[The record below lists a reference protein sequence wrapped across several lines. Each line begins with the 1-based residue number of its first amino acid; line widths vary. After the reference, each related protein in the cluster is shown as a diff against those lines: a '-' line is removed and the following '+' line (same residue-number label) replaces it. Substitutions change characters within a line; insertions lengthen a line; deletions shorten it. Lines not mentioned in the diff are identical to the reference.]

1 MKFGAMSQES
11 FLLPQSPGRILY
23 THTISYWY
31 LHGFWS
37 QNSRKVPK
45 QMDVQTS
52 YTKMAKCLCTTYV
65 YNPVHFNL

>member
-1 MKFGAMSQES
+1 MTFEAVSQEFVYCPRAQEEFS
-11 FLLPQSPGRILY
+11 S
-23 THTISYWY
+23 HTISYWY

-45 QMDVQTS
+45 KTDVQTS
-52 YTKMAKCLCTTYV
+52 YTKMAKYLCTTYV